1 VRAALFRS
9 QSRNFGLLL
18 LTALALLSATAAHAG
33 FYIDDFE
40 VDDVAVG
47 ACAVESWISFAS
59 NKDFM
64 AVTSPSCVV
73 QLGAPVEIG
82 AEFQRGRENGEW
94 KSTGGVSGK
103 VTLVRMTKGIGIG
116 LSGEANWNLVT
127 GASTGGNINIPVS
140 FDIGKNVRLNVNGGY
155 LYDAPTQGHYGTW
168 GVGAEWA
175 IDPQV
180 ALIGEVFG
188 QAGSRG
194 ETSTTQHPRFQTGVR
209 YSPTSNV
216 DLVLVY
222 GRNLNGENA
231 NWVTLGGNFSFQA
244 K

>member
-1 VRAALFRS
+1 MRAALRRLPFLNFRI
-9 QSRNFGLLL
+9 FLLLALGLLPE
-18 LTALALLSATAAHAG
+18 AAAEAA
-33 FYIDDFE
+33 FYVDDFE
-40 VDDVAVG
+40 VDEVG
-47 ACAVESWISFAS
+47 SCAVESWISYAS

-73 QLGAPVEIG
+73 QVGKSPVEIG
-82 AEFQRGRENGEW
+82 AEYQRSRENGEW
-94 KSTGGVSGK
+94 KTTGSVSGK

-116 LSGEANWNLVT
+116 LSGETNWNLIT
-127 GASTGGNINIPVS
+127 GASAGGNINVPVS

-168 GVGAEWA
+168 GIGAEWT
-175 IDPQV
+175 INPKV

-194 ETSTTQHPRFQTGVR
+194 ETTTTQQPRFQTGIR
-209 YSPTSNV
+209 YSLKSNV
-216 DLVLVY
+216 DLLLIY

-231 NWVTLGGNFSFQA
+231 NWVTLGTNFSFQA